1 MGCHTSVLTSWVRR
15 RPVAS
20 ASGALA
26 LVVAAGLL
34 LALFQP
40 WKLWVDQTVDQ
51 AAPEGATVVVGAEEG
66 PASSV
71 VAPGATTARP
81 STTAAP
87 APMRLVSLDHA
98 TSGELVVLRGA
109 DGSVFV
115 RFEDLRTDNGP
126 DLKVY
131 LSTNPVDGPSGAF
144 DDDAIDLG
152 RLQGNI
158 GNQNYLVPAGTDL
171 SKFRSV
177 VIWCD
182 RFNSPFGAAPLV

>member
-1 MGCHTSVLTSWVRR
+1 MSVLSSWVRR

-20 ASGALA
+20 ASGAIA
-26 LVVAAGLL
+26 FVVLVGVL

-40 WKLWVDQTVDQ
+40 WKLWVDETVDQ
-51 AAPEGATVVVGAEEG
+51 AAPQGATVVAAADEG
-66 PASSV
+66 RAPSTTTT
-71 VAPGATTARP
+71 PGATIVAP
-81 STTAAP
+81 TTAAP
-87 APMRLVSLDHA
+87 APMRFVSLDHA

-109 DGSVFV
+109 DGALYV
-115 RFEDLRTDNGP
+115 RFVDLRADNGP

-131 LSTNPVDGPSGAF
+131 LSTNPVDGPGGAF

-158 GNQNYLVPAGTDL
+158 GSQNYLVPAGTDL
-171 SKFRSV
+171 SRFRSV

-182 RFNSPFGAAPLV
+182 RFNSPFGAAPLA

>member
-1 MGCHTSVLTSWVRR
+1 MSVLSSWVRR

-26 LVVAAGLL
+26 LVVVAGVLL
-34 LALFQP
+34 VLFQP
-40 WKLWVDQTVDQ
+40 WRLWVDETVDQ

-71 VAPGATTARP
+71 VAPGASTVGP
-81 STTAAP
+81 PTTAAP
-87 APMRLVSLDHA
+87 ASMRFVSLDHA
-98 TSGELVVLRGA
+98 TRGELVVLRSGDGA
-109 DGSVFV
+109 LYV
-115 RFEDLRTDNGP
+115 RLEDLRTDNGP

-152 RLQGNI
+152 KLQGNI
-158 GNQNYLVPAGTDL
+158 GSQNYLVPAGTDL